1 MLVYES
7 DSTSGLILGFHLGMG
22 QRSVMTIKILYAGIY
37 FFQKKVWFLGC

>member
-7 DSTSGLILGFHLGMG
+7 DSTSGLILGFHLGVG
-22 QRSVMTIKILYAGIY
+22 QRSVMTIKILYDGIY